1 MRRFLVVFALALL
14 ACQATSQAFLPATG
28 REARIDQAATAT
40 PILSPTV
47 RPTAT
52 SPPTASPTPAAL
64 AVPTYLPTIPEQRG
78 FTTRYHPDGPLY
90 VGDRVSIEVI
100 APEGFGTEGKKVQI
114 FLGDDPQDAIGS
126 AEFSAYGIG
135 GRPQATFLWA
145 WDTSGL
151 TSGEYTLSF
160 AVLPDGLAWSE
171 VIRLHPAADVPPPEP
186 FARWETVET
195 ACCRL
200 HYITGTEAERDL
212 EEIIATANAAA
223 REASR
228 QMGVGFETT
237 VSITLVPRVVG
248 HGGFASDEIF
258 ISYLDRNYAGND
270 LPQVLLHEMIHV
282 LDSQIG
288 GELRPSI
295 LVEGLAVYLA
305 GGHFKKEPIFPRA
318 AALLEA
324 GWYLPLGELADT
336 FYTSQHEIGYL
347 EGAALVAFL
356 VETYGREGFEAF
368 YRDIRPQSGGEQSR
382 AIDAAIQ
389 AHFNLTLAQVE
400 QEFKQAL
407 RRQPVDPV
415 QSEDLQ
421 LSIAFYDTV
430 RRYQRA
436 LDPSA
441 FFLTAWL
448 PDGGEMR
455 ERGIVADYL
464 RRPRSA
470 GNQVIESLLVEADE
484 ALRAGDYPE
493 ARSAL
498 ERANRQL
505 DWLEYPAPAPVQG
518 SFILLLAVLHGDFR
532 LKKPGYPRPSGSL
545 PVRRSAGSSSQARL
559 PRSANCSST
568 WRSSTEVV

>member
-1 MRRFLVVFALALL
+1 
-14 ACQATSQAFLPATG
+14 LPAS
-28 REARIDQAATAT
+28 Q
-40 PILSPTV
+40 
-47 RPTAT
+47 
-52 SPPTASPTPAAL
+52 
-64 AVPTYLPTIPEQRG
+64 G
-78 FTTRYHPDGPLY
+78 FITRYHPDGLLY

-100 APEGFGTEGKKVQI
+100 SPEGFDTEEKKVQI
-114 FLGDDPQDAIGS
+114 FLGDDPQGAIGTS
-126 AEFSAYGIG
+126 EFSAYGIG
-135 GRPQATFLWA
+135 GRPQATIPWA
-145 WDTSGL
+145 WDTAGL
-151 TSGEYTLSF
+151 TPGDYTLNF
-160 AVLPDGLAWSE
+160 AVLPDGPAWSE
-171 VIRLHPAADVPPPEP
+171 VIHLHPTADLPLPEP

-200 HYITGTEAERDL
+200 HFITGTEAERDL
-212 EEIIATANAAA
+212 DEIVMAANAAA
-223 REASR
+223 RKAS
-228 QMGVGFETT
+228 QQVGIWFERS

-248 HGGFASDEIF
+248 HGGFASDEIY

-282 LDSQIG
+282 LDGQLG

-295 LVEGLAVYLA
+295 LVEGLAVYLS
-305 GGHFKKEPIFPRA
+305 GGHFKREPIFPRA
-318 AALLEA
+318 AALLAA
-324 GWYLPLGELADT
+324 GWYLPLDLLADT

-347 EGAALVAFL
+347 EGAALVAYL
-356 VETYGREGFEAF
+356 VETHRREGFEAF
-368 YRDIRPQSGGEQSR
+368 YRDIHPQPGGEQSR
-382 AIDAAIQ
+382 AIDATMQ
-389 AHFNLTLAQVE
+389 AHFHLTLAQVE
-400 QEFKQAL
+400 QEFKGAL

-441 FFLTAWL
+441 YFLTAWL

-470 GNQVIESLLVEADE
+470 GSLVIESLLVEADK
-484 ALRAGDYPE
+484 ALRAGDYIE

-518 SFILLLAVLHGDFR
+518 SLILLLVLRRGYFR
-532 LKKPGYPRPSGSL
+532 LTVHRASFPVGCDNEDAIRASASCTYSGSTSYPTYFRPDFKAAMAVDPL
-545 PVRRSAGSSSQARL
+545 PMKGSNTMS
-559 PRSANCSST
+559 P
-568 WRSSTEVV
+568 W

>member
-1 MRRFLVVFALALL
+1 MRRFLVVFTLVLL
-14 ACQATSQAFLPATG
+14 ACQATSQVFLPPTV
-28 REARIDQAATAT
+28 REARIDLAATETPLLLPTVRSTAT
-40 PILSPTV
+40 P
-47 RPTAT
+47 A
-52 SPPTASPTPAAL
+52 PTPAL
-64 AVPTYLPTIPEQRG
+64 TLEPPAVPTQHPAQPASRG
-78 FTTRYHPDGPLY
+78 FATRYHPDGPLY
-90 VGDRVSIEVI
+90 IGDRVSIEVI
-100 APEGFGTEGKKVQI
+100 APEDFATEEKKVRI
-114 FLGDDPQDAIGS
+114 LLSDDPQEAIGTS
-126 AEFSAYGIG
+126 EFSTYGIG
-135 GRPQATFLWA
+135 ERAQATFLWA

-151 TSGEYTLSF
+151 TSGDYTLSF
-160 AVLPDGLAWSE
+160 AVLPDGPTWTE
-171 VIRLHPAADVPPPEP
+171 VIHLHPAADVPLPEP
-186 FARWETVET
+186 FARWETVRT
-195 ACCRL
+195 PCCRL

-212 EEIIATANAAA
+212 EAIVAAANAAA

-228 QMGVGFETT
+228 QMSVGFESP

-248 HGGFASDEIF
+248 HGGFASDDIY

-282 LDSQIG
+282 LDGQLG

-295 LVEGLAVYLA
+295 LVEGLAVYLS

-347 EGAALVAFL
+347 EGAALVAYL
-356 VETYGREGFEAF
+356 VETYGREEFEAF
-368 YRDIRPQSGGEQSR
+368 YRDIHPQSGGEQSS
-382 AIDAAIQ
+382 AIDAAMQ
-389 AHFNLTLAQVE
+389 THFNLTLAHME

-436 LDPSA
+436 LDLSA
-441 FFLTAWL
+441 YFLTAWL

-455 ERGIVADYL
+455 EREIVADYL

-470 GNQVIESLLVEADE
+470 VNLVIENLLVEADE
-484 ALRAGDYPE
+484 ALRAGDYIE
-493 ARSAL
+493 VRSAL
-498 ERANRQL
+498 ERVNRQL
-505 DWLEYPAPAPVQG
+505 DWIEYPVPAPVQG
-518 SFILLLAVLHGDFR
+518 SLILLLVLFHKNFKLTGHPFQ
-532 LKKPGYPRPSGSL
+532 LT
-545 PVRRSAGSSSQARL
+545 VI
-559 PRSANCSST
+559 
-568 WRSSTEVV
+568 